1 MKHLILLLLLG
12 LCLPML
18 AIMAPY
24 ALPPLRI
31 AEQFVAPAGWPEMK
45 DYLCC
50 EVAGQAK
57 KQSLGQQIPAR
68 QHRHCELVQ
77 QDLVTAVV
85 AVELRDS
92 VSRRDFYLHFRH
104 DSTGWKLGAIR
115 SLAMTHLGP
124 PMVALLTGLP
134 AVEVAAYNR
143 KHPDASHAFTVGNLR
158 LWTSADADIA
168 AHFHRHQT
176 DFQKLLRQV
185 QVGRFFAPTLPGPD
199 EPAAEAAANADP
211 AVHTLLRRLFLGRV
225 TRQATAC
232 GSCLAFVIGGKTNS
246 SVGLLYQP
254 ETSNLPTMSPN
265 GLIVLRPLGEGWY
278 LYKTS

>member
-1 MKHLILLLLLG
+1 MKHLFLLLG
-12 LCLPML
+12 LCFHLMAAVAPPAL
-18 AIMAPY
+18 A
-24 ALPPLRI
+24 PLRI

-57 KQSLGQQIPAR
+57 RQTLGQQIPVR
-68 QHRHCELVQ
+68 QRRRCDLLQ
-77 QDLVTAVV
+77 QDSATAVV

-92 VSRRDFYLHFRH
+92 ASRRDFYLHFRH

-134 AVEVAAYNR
+134 KAEVADYDR

-168 AHFHRHQT
+168 AHFHRHRA
-176 DFQKLLRQV
+176 DFQKLLRRV
-185 QVGRFFAPTLPGPD
+185 QAGQFFAPAPPGPT
-199 EPAAEAAANADP
+199 EPAAEQAANADP
-211 AVHTLLRRLFLGRV
+211 AVHALLRRLFMGRV
-225 TRQATAC
+225 TRRATPC
-232 GSCLAFVIGGKTNS
+232 GNCLAFVIGGKTTS

-254 ETSNLPTMSPN
+254 EAAQLPVMSPN

>member
-1 MKHLILLLLLG
+1 MKHFFLLLG
-12 LCLPML
+12 LCLPRL
-18 AIMAPY
+18 AAVAPA
-24 ALPPLRI
+24 ALPPLQI

-57 KQSLGQQIPAR
+57 KQTLGQQIPHR
-68 QHRHCELVQ
+68 QNRRCALIQ
-77 QDLVTAVV
+77 QDSATAVV

-92 VSRRDFYLHFRH
+92 ASRRDFYLHFRH

-134 AVEVAAYNR
+134 RAEVAAYDR

-168 AHFHRHQT
+168 AHFHRHQA
-176 DFQKLLRQV
+176 DFQKLLRRV
-185 QVGRFFAPTLPGPD
+185 QAGKFFAAAPGSN
-199 EPAAEAAANADP
+199 EPAAETAANADP
-211 AVHTLLRRLFLGRV
+211 AVHALLRRLFLGRV
-225 TRQATAC
+225 TRRATAC
-232 GSCLAFVIGGKTNS
+232 GSCLAFVIGGKTTS

-254 ETSNLPTMSPN
+254 EAAQLPTMSPN
-265 GLIVLRPLGEGWY
+265 GLIVLRPLGNGWY

>member
-1 MKHLILLLLLG
+1 MKYLLVLLLPWLTGALL
-12 LCLPML
+12 
-18 AIMAPY
+18 APPT
-24 ALPPLRI
+24 LPPLQI
-31 AEQFVAPAGWPEMK
+31 AEQFVAPTGWPEMQ

-57 KQSLGQQIPAR
+57 KQTLGQQIPQQQNR
-68 QHRHCELVQ
+68 RCELIG
-77 QDLVTAVV
+77 QDSATAVV
-85 AVELRDS
+85 AVELRDPT
-92 VSRRDFYLHFRH
+92 SRRDFYLHFRH

-134 AVEVAAYNR
+134 PAEVANYNR

-168 AHFHRHQT
+168 THFRRHRT
-176 DFQKLLRQV
+176 DFQKLLRRV
-185 QVGRFFAPTLPGPD
+185 QAGKFFAPTLPGPN
-199 EPAAEAAANADP
+199 EPAAEQAANADP
-211 AVHTLLRRLFLGRV
+211 AVHALLRRLFLSRV
-225 TRQATAC
+225 TRRAPAC

-254 ETSNLPTMSPN
+254 EAGSLPTMSPN